1 MEERF
6 DFHPGDDVV
15 EDVAEIEESGCA
27 GKVPA
32 VAFEIHEAECTVGES
47 HELFEENEFMEENT
61 SSHVGGCDACHE
73 QETANDEALRP

>member
-27 GKVPA
+27 GKIPA
-32 VAFEIHEAECTVGES
+32 VAFEIHEAECTVSES
-47 HELFEENEFMEENT
+47 HELFEENEFM
-61 SSHVGGCDACHE
+61 
-73 QETANDEALRP
+73 